1 MSLENQ
7 CIGRYQLGRPIGRGG
22 MGEVYLAEDTR
33 IQRQVAIK
41 VIQSDLDAMKDE
53 HTQTHVLR
61 LFEHEMKAI
70 AKLDHPHI
78 LSLYDYGEEV
88 IDGYKLAYMVMPY
101 REEGSLAHWL
111 RYTHPEPLA
120 VVEVNALL
128 QQAAEA
134 IQFAHDQGIVHQD
147 IKPSNF
153 LIRQLPRRSAFPDL
167 LLADFGI
174 AKFLLTS
181 TSLSQSIKGTPI
193 YMAPEQWQG
202 KAVPA
207 SDQYSLAIMVY
218 DLLAG
223 QLPFKGHLG
232 ELMYKHFSEGPQP
245 PSLLNAKVP
254 RELDSILLCAL
265 AKKPE
270 ERFESIGAFATAF
283 ERLTIPLGE
292 LSLRMSSEY
301 TSLPPL
307 FPPQPLPTDI
317 QARVSISED
326 EALLGTQRMIT
337 LPDGHELAVMI
348 PAGTQNGQLLVM
360 TYLMRSSNGSS
371 SEKKIIIVE
380 VLLTPALPLQEL

>member
-7 CIGRYQLGRPIGRGG
+7 RIGRYQLGRPIGRGG
-22 MGEVYLAEDTR
+22 MGEVYLAEDTY

-41 VIQSDLDAMKDE
+41 VIQSDGDALKDE
-53 HTQTHVLR
+53 RVQPQALR
-61 LFEHEMKAI
+61 VFEREMRAI

-88 IDGYKLAYMVMPY
+88 VDGYKLAYMVMPY

-111 RYTHPEPLA
+111 RHTHSEPLA
-120 VVEVNALL
+120 VIEVNALL

-153 LIRQLPRRSAFPDL
+153 LIRQHPRRPGSPDL

-181 TSLSQSIKGTPI
+181 TSSSQSIKGTPI

-218 DLLAG
+218 DLLTG
-223 QLPFKGHLG
+223 QQPFKGHLG
-232 ELMYKHFSEGPQP
+232 ELMYKHLNELPQP
-245 PSLLNAKVP
+245 PSQLNAKVA
-254 RELDSILLCAL
+254 RELDSILLRAL

-270 ERFESIGAFATAF
+270 ERFESISAFAMAF
-283 ERLTIPLGE
+283 EQLTIPSGE
-292 LSLRMSSEY
+292 LSLRVSSEH

-307 FPPQPLPTDI
+307 SPPQALPTDI

-337 LPDGHELAVMI
+337 LLDGHELSVMI
-348 PAGTQNGQLLVM
+348 PAGTQNGQLIVM
-360 TYLMRSSNGSS
+360 TCLTGSRSDSS
-371 SEKKIIIVE
+371 SEKKIIVVE
-380 VLLTPALPLQEL
+380 VLLTPVPPLQER